1 MTRLQI
7 QRKRKFDAGEKPDR
21 HPSRADKDLLALAR
35 QIYERENGLS
45 GLYDGVLEAAGKA
58 AIGSVLRALAYTYLH
73 KLRAKHSNFQ
83 GALSPA
89 DRAAIGLVAGLI
101 AVLLTAPIATV
112 VTRKQVQG
120 LFKRRERLPEII
132 SRIYSER
139 GLKGF
144 WAGCPASLVLS
155 LNLPLTFVL
164 HQALKIE
171 ISRSRRLNTV
181 VKYSLW
187 ILSHVAA
194 SSLTYPFSVVKT
206 RSQVAQPDY
215 GTRTIHGI
223 AQAEGPKALYSGL
236 SADIVRS
243 STGYIAG
250 TLFKDIVHSSLY
262 QAHYLLS
269 LLFESRPRVDGLV
282 TAASMGITPSDASAW
297 GTMNETAD
305 LVGDYVEDEAKDWR
319 SLYHWFWDTGR
330 RKAEVD

>member
-7 QRKRKFDAGEKPDR
+7 QRKQKSDAREKSDT
-21 HPSRADKDLLALAR
+21 HPSCGDKDIVALAR
-35 QIYERENGLS
+35 QIYARENGLS
-45 GLYDGVLEAAGKA
+45 GLYAGALEAAGKA
-58 AIGSVLRALAYTYLH
+58 AIGSVLRALVYTYIHEL
-73 KLRAKHSNFQ
+73 KSKHSNPQ
-83 GALSPA
+83 AALSPA
-89 DRAAIGLVAGLI
+89 DRAAIGLVAELI
-101 AVLLTAPIATV
+101 TVLLTAPIATII
-112 VTRKQVQG
+112 TRKQMQG
-120 LFKRRERLPEII
+120 LFQRRERLAEIV

-144 WAGCPASLVLS
+144 WAGCPASLVVT
-155 LNLPLTFVL
+155 LNLPLTLVL

-171 ISRSRRLNTV
+171 VPRSQRLNIV

-194 SSLTYPFSVVKT
+194 SSLTYPFSVIKT
-206 RSQVAQPDY
+206 RAQATPLDS
-215 GTRTIHGI
+215 GTQTIHGI
-223 AQAEGPKALYSGL
+223 AQTEGSNALYSGL

-250 TLFKDIVHSSLY
+250 TLLKDIVHSSLY
-262 QAHYLLS
+262 QMHYLLS
-269 LLFESRPRVDGLV
+269 LLFERRSRVDGFV
-282 TAASMGITPSDASAW
+282 TAIGATPSDSSTW

-330 RKAEVD
+330 RKIDLD